1 MTPILP
7 KCFHQNWLKRTDF
20 EKTEVEVMTTKTSAT
35 IDIFLAR
42 LPTIGN
48 YYTNLKNY
56 FPTQTIVTKE
66 PSTTQTRCN
75 YLLNSIV
82 EDKTKPENG

>member
-1 MTPILP
+1 MTKILT

-42 LPTIGN
+42 MPTSGK

-56 FPTQTIVTKE
+56 FPTQTFVTNRTIN
-66 PSTTQTRCN
+66 SSNTLVQ
-75 YLLNSIV
+75 LLI
-82 EDKTKPENG
+82 P

>member
-35 IDIFLAR
+35 IDIFLPR
-42 LPTIGN
+42 MPTSGN

-56 FPTQTIVTKE
+56 FPTQTIVTVTKE
-66 PSTTQTRCN
+66 LSTTGSF
-75 YLLNSIV
+75 LS
-82 EDKTKPENG
+82 